1 MNKFEFKKEGMNMF
15 KETTKIKSKYP
26 VISECPVCHHDL
38 IVEALNCE
46 NCGTRLEGKFTL
58 SKFNYLDT
66 EKLYFIEVF
75 VKNRGNIKAVEKE
88 MDFSYPTIKKMLD
101 DVIVGLGYSLDSS
114 APVEEAAASSKSK
127 TMQSKLDILNKLN
140 SGELSVD
147 IATEMIKKLKSRR
160 D

>member
-1 MNKFEFKKEGMNMF
+1 MKMI
-15 KETTKIKSKYP
+15 KETNKNKPKYP

-38 IVEALNCE
+38 IVESLDCE
-46 NCGTRLEGKFTL
+46 YCGTRLEGRFTL

-88 MDFSYPTIKKMLD
+88 MDLSYPTIKKMLD
-101 DVIVGLGYSLDSS
+101 DVIVGLGYSLDSTAEENTQAQPAQDIKS
-114 APVEEAAASSKSK
+114 AQARIE
-127 TMQSKLDILNKLN
+127 ILEKLN
-140 SGELSVD
+140 SGELTVEA
-147 IATEMIKKLKSRR
+147 ATEMLKKLKSRR